1 MQVKPKERIK
11 VNVPAEVISTQL
23 RRDERFSQSV
33 RLYAVYQI
41 ALGKQVEELQIMYNI
56 SRKAIYNWVHRFNAH
71 GVEGL
76 KDRPRSGRPGRLS
89 QENKVQLKRVVL
101 SSPEEYGFSSD
112 TWTWALVA
120 EYIRTAFCVNYKK
133 AHIYNILH
141 SLGLSFQKG
150 KGFFPEAEGREET
163 VSALK
168 KTSRTSRGERG
179 VV

>member
-1 MQVKPKERIK
+1 MAKERIK
-11 VNVPAEVISTQL
+11 VNVSAEIIAGQL
-23 RRDERFSQSV
+23 RKDERFSQGV

-41 ALGKQVEELQIMYNI
+41 ALGRKAEELQSIYNT
-56 SRKAIYNWVHRFNAH
+56 SHKAICNWVHRFNAH

-89 QENKVQLKRVVL
+89 KENKVQLKRVVL
-101 SSPEEYGFSSD
+101 SSPEEHGFTSA

-120 EYIRTAFCVNYKK
+120 EYIRTAFCVNYRK

-150 KGFFPEAEGREET
+150 KGFFPEAEDREDT
-163 VSALK
+163 VSAIK
-168 KTSRTSRGERG
+168 KTSGTKYRQHS
-179 VV
+179 VI